1 MFSKIRMVLFRS
13 LLESLG
19 NVGASEEPIPS
30 RRAHFLRSNL
40 MDMVEELKSVEN
52 EKGFILVASVPASE
66 VNSALENLQREV
78 NNFVKIN
85 NSFDS
90 CHLIKF
96 INKYEWCKHI
106 YHRDFLFYGDQ
117 CVRSPHGEFLFYG
130 NNAYGRVMKSSY
142 YGNWS
147 RTFTRNVKDEK
158 KFFTYL
164 AFLLRIHT
172 IIVNSH
178 FWFRWILF
186 IEN

>member
-66 VNSALENLQREV
+66 VNSALETLQREV
-78 NNFVKIN
+78 NNFVRKLIIL
-85 NSFDS
+85 SDDS

-96 INKYEWCKHI
+96 INRWGWYERMH
-106 YHRDFLFYGDQ
+106 HRDFLFYVYD
-117 CVRSPHGEFLFYG
+117 
-130 NNAYGRVMKSSY
+130 RVMESFYFMVTTHMVAS
-142 YGNWS
+142 W
-147 RTFTRNVKDEK
+147 RVLILWQLVTFYSVVT
-158 KFFTYL
+158 
-164 AFLLRIHT
+164 LRI
-172 IIVNSH
+172 
-178 FWFRWILF
+178 L
-186 IEN
+186 